1 MTMHYKLIVNQTFQS
16 VRNVL
21 GATFRFLNKMDP
33 GLKRLEESWRLIP
46 GGIAIRDRFNGRD
59 IPIGVE
65 VPSEDV
71 DSDNG
76 SFFQVDGFWYTQDN
90 TLSRSNLDD
99 FLQVINDH
107 YGKDLLAILKSDI
120 GYGYFKAVQD

>member
-1 MTMHYKLIVNQTFQS
+1 MHYKLIVNQPFQS

-33 GLKRLEESWRLIP
+33 GLKRLEDSWRLIQ
-46 GGIAIRDRFNGRD
+46 GGIAIRDRFNARD

-76 SFFQVDGFWYTQDN
+76 CFFQVNGFWYIPDN

-107 YGKDLLAILKSDI
+107 YGKDLLAIFKSDI
-120 GYGYFKAVQD
+120 GYGYFKAVNESS